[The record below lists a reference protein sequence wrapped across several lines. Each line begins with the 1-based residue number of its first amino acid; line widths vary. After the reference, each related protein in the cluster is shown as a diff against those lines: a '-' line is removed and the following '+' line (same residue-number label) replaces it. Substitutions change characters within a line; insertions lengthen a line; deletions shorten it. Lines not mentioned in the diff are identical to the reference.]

1 MIGKNSIPNPRRGEE
16 VIIHLRRHPL
26 IIIGIGLFFVLLAS
40 VPLLLYIFAQ
50 SYEVF
55 DTTFSETQTWY
66 PVIKVIGYSYYLLLI
81 VFAITAWT
89 DYYLDT
95 WTITTDRIINREQ
108 YGLFNRIVSELD
120 ISNIQDVT
128 AEQKGIAPTFF
139 HYGTVYI
146 QSAAEKERFL
156 FEQIPDPYRIAKMI
170 QKLHET
176 SKRA

>member
-1 MIGKNSIPNPRRGEE
+1 MIGKNSIPNPHRGEE
-16 VIIHLRRHPL
+16 VIMHLRRHPL
-26 IIIGIGLFFVLLAS
+26 IVIGVILFFGLL
-40 VPLLLYIFAQ
+40 VGIPPLLYLFAQ
-50 SYEVF
+50 TYDTFTTIF
-55 DTTFSETQTWY
+55 DPETTWY
-66 PVIKVIGYSYYLLLI
+66 PVIKVLGYSYYLLLI
-81 VFAITAWT
+81 VFALTAWT

-95 WTITTDRIINREQ
+95 WTITTDRIINCEQ
-108 YGLFNRIVSELD
+108 HGLFNRIVSELD

-128 AEQKGIAPTFF
+128 AEQKGLLATFF

>member
-1 MIGKNSIPNPRRGEE
+1 MIGKNSIPNPHRGEE
-16 VIIHLRRHPL
+16 VIMHLRRHPL
-26 IIIGIGLFFVLLAS
+26 IVIGVILFFGLLVAIP
-40 VPLLLYIFAQ
+40 PLLYLFAQ
-50 SYEVF
+50 TYNILGVIF
-55 DTTFSETQTWY
+55 DPESAWY
-66 PVIKVIGYSYYLLLI
+66 QAIKVLGYSYYLLLI
-81 VFAITAWT
+81 VFALTAWT

-108 YGLFNRIVSELD
+108 HGLFNRIVSELD

-128 AEQKGIAPTFF
+128 AEQKGLLPTFF
-139 HYGTVYI
+139 HYGSVYI
-146 QSAAEKERFL
+146 QSAAEKERFT